1 MARRNRSK
9 KNMENSG
16 LNIYEIL
23 QTPIEL
29 MFPTEIIDHALYG
42 FILEATVFALTWLLL
57 IALAYVP
64 FLISG
69 RLIMRGVKKWF

>member
-1 MARRNRSK
+1 
-9 KNMENSG
+9 
-16 LNIYEIL
+16 
-23 QTPIEL
+23 

-42 FILEATVFALTWLLL
+42 FILEATVFAMTWLLL